1 MNVLIPLAEGF
12 EEIEAVVVI
21 DVLRRAGI
29 TVTTAA
35 TANERNVTASRGVV
49 LVADALWHDIDTAN
63 YDAIIL
69 PGGGPG
75 TKRLAANK
83 SVCETVA
90 AFNAQGKIVAAICAA
105 PIVLAAAGILGGRA
119 VTCYPSCETVLTGA
133 RYTAKEA
140 VVIDG
145 NVITSQGPGTSFAF
159 SLALVERL
167 TDKETAAKVAQDLL
181 YKPCSEIV
189 S

>member
-35 TANERNVTASRGVV
+35 TGSERIVTASRGVA
-49 LVADALWHDIDTAN
+49 LVADTLWRDSDTEN
-63 YDAIIL
+63 FDAIIL

-75 TKRLAANK
+75 TERLKAND
-83 SVCETVA
+83 SVRETVV
-90 AFNAQGKIVAAICAA
+90 AFNAQGKTVAAICAA
-105 PIVLAAAGILGGRA
+105 PTVLAAAGILSGRA
-119 VTCYPSCETVLTGA
+119 ATCYPGCEPELAEA
-133 RYTAKEA
+133 RYTAEEPA
-140 VVIDG
+140 VIDG
-145 NVITSQGPGTSFAF
+145 NIITSQGPGTSFAF

-167 TDKETAAKVAQDLL
+167 TDKETATKVAQDLL
-181 YKPCSEIV
+181 YKPCG
-189 S
+189 